1 MEKPIVFMFSGQG
14 SQYFQM
20 GKELFDQN
28 PSFRRW
34 MLQLDRISSSITGES
49 VLEILYDP
57 TKAKGDRFNQ
67 TKHTHPAI
75 FMLEYALASTLIES
89 GIRPAYV
96 LGSSLGEFAAAAVAG
111 ILDAEQALTA
121 VLKQAEVFEST
132 CVPGGM
138 LAVLAEPAVYENSIL
153 KNETELVGVNY
164 HSHFVISGGMVQ
176 IQAAERFLREKKSFP
191 RNCQFLLRFIRH

>member
-57 TKAKGDRFNQ
+57 TKAKGIDLIRRNIHIQPFLCWNM
-67 TKHTHPAI
+67 HWPA
-75 FMLEYALASTLIES
+75 
-89 GIRPAYV
+89 P
-96 LGSSLGEFAAAAVAG
+96 
-111 ILDAEQALTA
+111 
-121 VLKQAEVFEST
+121 
-132 CVPGGM
+132 
-138 LAVLAEPAVYENSIL
+138 
-153 KNETELVGVNY
+153 
-164 HSHFVISGGMVQ
+164 
-176 IQAAERFLREKKSFP
+176 
-191 RNCQFLLRFIRH
+191 